1 MQPILDV
8 VVPVFGLIL
17 AGFLAGRFRALGP
30 ESTEALNKFVYWFAL
45 PAILFVGMARVPPGA
60 VFNWPYLGTLV
71 LGGLGTVLIA
81 VPVARFVFASR
92 ADNAALSAYCAA
104 FSNSGYMGIPLWLTA
119 FGAAGAVPAFLA
131 AFFNAGVMVGG
142 IIIALEVIKRRGQG
156 LAPALA
162 NVARTIAQNPLLV
175 APILGIAWSSAAL
188 PLPRPI
194 GVFLDLLGACAGPAA
209 LFATGLFLAS
219 QSLRALMG
227 GPRAVEVAWITVAKL
242 AVQPLLTWA
251 IGTWLGLEPF
261 WLASA
266 VIMCAMPV
274 GATAFVVAQRYGT
287 FIERASA
294 SILLSTTLSL
304 GTLGALMAWFEPRP

>member
-1 MQPILDV
+1 
-8 VVPVFGLIL
+8 VFGLIL

-45 PAILFVGMARVPPGA
+45 PALLFVGMARVPPGA

-71 LGGLGTVLIA
+71 IGALGTVAIA
-81 VPVARFVFASR
+81 VPVARLAFAAR
-92 ADNAALSAYCAA
+92 AENAALSAYCAA

-119 FGAAGAVPAFLA
+119 FGAAGTVPAVLA

-142 IIIALEVIKRRGQG
+142 IVIALEVIKRRGQG
-156 LAPALA
+156 LLPALA
-162 NVARTIAQNPLLV
+162 NVGSAIARDPLLV
-175 APILGIAWSSAAL
+175 APIAGIVWSSAEL

-227 GPRAVEVAWITVAKL
+227 GPRAAEVVWITLAKL
-242 AVQPLLTWA
+242 VLQPALTWL
-251 IGTWLGLEPF
+251 IGRVLGLEGF

-294 SILLSTTLSL
+294 SILLSTVLSL
-304 GTLGALMAWFEPRP
+304 GTLAALMVWLEPRP